1 MCVKSPQRRSQN
13 LGDDFGDVRKFARN
27 LNTLWA
33 NSHVSISEMCEILPR
48 CDMAIL
54 ETLLLRCTSLLLC
67 PEDNRRARDAEHGAS
82 ADLRDDTRDDRRDV
96 DGRRCRPSRGSRG
109 R

>member
-1 MCVKSPQRRSQN
+1 MGKQSR
-13 LGDDFGDVRKFARN
+13 LDFGDVRNFATMRYGYFGN
-27 LNTLWA
+27 SSFTLY
-33 NSHVSISEMCEILPR
+33 LPPP
-48 CDMAIL
+48 
-54 ETLLLRCTSLLLC
+54 C